1 MKKHVYLGNRK
12 STCVTEM
19 ISDKENIHRSIKSIR
34 SFSRSVRKL
43 KDRNNN
49 HKDWETIQTI
59 VTPTSK
65 SNRYSF
71 LPRIDPFKK
80 RT

>member
-34 SFSRSVRKL
+34 SFSKSVRKL
-43 KDRNNN
+43 RDRNNN
-49 HKDWETIQTI
+49 HNDW
-59 VTPTSK
+59 
-65 SNRYSF
+65 
-71 LPRIDPFKK
+71 
-80 RT
+80 